1 MEGWATVA
9 HKFSSYYRTASL
21 WHPPRLSRREW
32 MFIPFG
38 GAPPL
43 RHQGFSRMEDVRR
56 FLMERPTHSCFYST
70 AYWKRPF
77 EAKMADKG
85 WMGADLIFDLDGDH
99 LPGVSDRDFP
109 GMLDLIQEQAWGLW
123 SEFLEPEFGF
133 KEDHL
138 HVTFSGHRGFHLH
151 YRDPAL
157 VHLDSEARREL
168 VAHIRG
174 EGVDVAGR
182 FARYADADSTGW
194 SRRVREGVATTVDTL
209 RLIAAKEEGSA
220 EAVHRLHD
228 GVQRR
233 RLNDARASGPSSKDA
248 IRKLATTLSE
258 HGRAD
263 RLLQGNFD
271 VLKDGYR
278 TLFADL
284 VASDA
289 SIVLGAA
296 GETDEVVTI
305 DTRRQIRWPSS
316 LHGKCGMRVSTL
328 PLDRLDPDQANRYD
342 ALKEAVVFGSTVDR
356 TMEIQVD
363 DAVFGLHGRRI
374 EASSGDVVEV
384 SEAEEVFLA
393 LKGWGQS
400 IR

>member
-1 MEGWATVA
+1 
-9 HKFSSYYRTASL
+9 
-21 WHPPRLSRREW
+21 

-38 GAPPL
+38 GGTPV
-43 RHQGFSRMEDVRR
+43 RHQSFSRMEDVRR
-56 FLMERPTHSCFYST
+56 YLIERATHSCFYST
-70 AYWKRPF
+70 AYWKRPY
-77 EAKMADKG
+77 EAKMADKD

-109 GMLDLIQEQAWGLW
+109 GMLDLIQEQAWTLW
-123 SEFLEPEFGF
+123 SEFLQPEFGF
-133 KEDHL
+133 VEEHL

-151 YRDPAL
+151 YRDPSL

-182 FARYADADSTGW
+182 FARYADASSTGW
-194 SRRVREGVATTVDTL
+194 SRRVREGVATTVSTL
-209 RLIAAKEEGSA
+209 TSIASKEEDASKH
-220 EAVHRLHD
+220 VSRLHE

-233 RLNDARASGPSSKDA
+233 RAHEAKSSGPHSKEA
-248 IRKLATTLSE
+248 IKKLAATLSE
-258 HGRAD
+258 HGRAE
-263 RLLQGNFD
+263 RLLAGNFD

-305 DTRRQIRWPSS
+305 DTRRQIRFPTS
-316 LHGKCGMRVSTL
+316 LHGKCGLRVSTL
-328 PLDRLDPDQANRYD
+328 PLKRLNPDAPGHYN
-342 ALKEAVVFGSTVDR
+342 ALEEAVVFGSDVDR
-356 TMEIQVD
+356 TMEVTVD
-363 DAVFGLHGRRI
+363 DAVFGLHGRRL
-374 EASSGDVVEV
+374 EASPGDKVQV
-384 SEAEEVFLA
+384 SEAEQVFLS
-393 LKGWGQS
+393 LKGWA
-400 IR
+400 RNVA